1 MQYSK
6 GNQTLYSIGKLKD
19 IGNETIFHLSNTDF
33 GSSGPPILS
42 LSNFKV
48 IGVHRGEKED
58 KTINV
63 GTFIKYPTKEFN
75 KKYSDNYIINN
86 EPMNNNINNDKNE
99 KKDSIIK
106 INIVNNYNN
115 NLKSILD
122 GIEDIW
128 KDDKKSEYRS
138 F

>member
-6 GNQTLYSIGKLKD
+6 GKQSLYSIGKLKD
-19 IGNETIFHLSNTDF
+19 IGNEAMLHLCNTDF

-48 IGVHRGEKED
+48 IGVHSGKKED
-58 KTINV
+58 KTCNV

-75 KKYSDNYIINN
+75 
-86 EPMNNNINNDKNE
+86 NI
-99 KKDSIIK
+99 
-106 INIVNNYNN
+106 
-115 NLKSILD
+115 
-122 GIEDIW
+122 
-128 KDDKKSEYRS
+128 